1 MLNAQQYAQ
10 EVSNEMLRLRGWGP
24 STATAEVR
32 NDVFHTLDRHADI
45 YSRGFSAQ
53 LAPTVVAQNVQNA
66 EWGSR

>member
-1 MLNAQQYAQ
+1 MLNAQQFAK
-10 EVSNEMLRLRGWGP
+10 EVSAEMLRLRGWGS

-53 LAPTVVAQNVQNA
+53 IDPKIVAQNVQDA